1 MMNSKTDKTRSG
13 RLLHRV
19 RRHRLD
25 TVKLLPSM
33 ITLINGICG
42 FAAIGLAAKDHYTA
56 ACYVIFIGMIAD
68 MLDGRVARMSQSTSS
83 FGGQLDSL
91 CDALTFGAAPAFII
105 LNLLLNNY
113 EALVGSAK
121 PFIGEYFERFIW
133 ISAVAYLCCALIRL
147 ARFNV
152 ENEEDETAHMT
163 FIGLPTPASA
173 GVLAGLVM
181 FYQYILLD
189 EMANSA
195 FFKIILATIL
205 YTLPFITIGCGLLMV
220 SRIKYPHVVNQLFRG
235 RKPITYLFWVG
246 FIGGMVYICRL
257 QLSLVITFGGFAL
270 SGFLPW
276 FYRRVIRE
284 KLLCRIARSQEEIS
298 HPANDQSTP

>member
-1 MMNSKTDKTRSG
+1 MLKPKTDKTRSRRFFG
-13 RLLHRV
+13 NV
-19 RRHRLD
+19 GRHRID

-42 FAAIGLAAKDHYTA
+42 FAAVGLAARGHYTA

-91 CDALTFGAAPAFII
+91 CDVLSFGVAPAFII
-105 LNLLLNNY
+105 LSLLMDKY

-133 ISAVAYLCCALIRL
+133 LAAVTYLCCALIRL
-147 ARFNV
+147 ARFNA

-163 FIGLPTPASA
+163 FVGLPTPASA

-181 FYQYILLD
+181 FYQKVSTDPAAESTFFAVLLV
-189 EMANSA
+189 
-195 FFKIILATIL
+195 TIL
-205 YTLPFITIGCGLLMV
+205 YALPFITIGCGLLMV
-220 SRIKYPHVVNQLFRG
+220 SRIRYPHLVNQFFKG

-246 FIGGMVYICRL
+246 LIFGMIFICGL
-257 QLSLVITFGGFAL
+257 QLSLVISFGIFAM

-276 FYRRVIRE
+276 FYRKVILE
-284 KLLCRIARSQEEIS
+284 KLLRRPVHSLDNIS
-298 HPANDQSTP
+298 RPAHDSSIT